1 MSTAAVLFRFP
12 DEEPGCRDAAMLVA
26 LGDGAAN
33 LAERWSDYA
42 MTLPE
47 TNWTG
52 LLGKL
57 AIVPLADEELM
68 AHARKLPCIVAISGP
83 LSKAEAGLAK
93 HLVELGGHC
102 TLVVDAATALRPEW
116 KSVVRLPPHRSRDAQ
131 WAWGMRVYL
140 DAMLNRGLVCLDTT
154 NIHACTANRLSQ
166 LTVVHAKGEG
176 RAIAGVERAM
186 QSLGTRL
193 DLSACDAFLLLF
205 HTGPDIRLK
214 EIHWGIQAFKNAVRD
229 KLGDDYLLMVG
240 HLPHCDEGFAVS
252 LVAGTAGFQGQVS
265 NTVA

>member
-12 DEEPGCRDAAMLVA
+12 DDEPGCRDTAMLVA
-26 LGDGAAN
+26 LGDGAAI
-33 LAERWSDYA
+33 LAERWADYA
-42 MTLPE
+42 QTLPE

-57 AIVPLADEELM
+57 ATLPLADEGLL
-68 AHARKLPCIVAISGP
+68 AHARKLPCIVAITGP
-83 LSKAEAGLAK
+83 LSEAEAQLAK
-93 HLVELGGHC
+93 QLVELDGHC
-102 TLVVDAATALRPEW
+102 TVVVDADTALRPEW
-116 KSVVRLPPHRSRDAQ
+116 KSVLRLPPHRSRDAQ

-140 DAMLNRGLVCLDTT
+140 DAMLNRGLICLDTT
-154 NIHACTANRLSQ
+154 NIHAFTANRLSQ

-176 RAIAGVERAM
+176 RAIAGAERAM

-193 DLSACDAFLLLF
+193 DLNTCDTFLLLF

-229 KLGDDYLLMVG
+229 KRGDDYLLMVG
-240 HLPHCDEGFAVS
+240 HLPHYDEEFAVS
-252 LVAGTAGFQGQVS
+252 LMAGLPQLHSGGQS
-265 NTVA
+265 